1 MTCISQKSKISP
13 RRSFLHGLS
22 LFALACALPCYFSF
36 AARRGCRRVPLNR
49 STPRR
54 PCRRAA
60 KTPQQRQMRTQAR
73 LQRPLCALSPSARSS
88 LVHSRQAVAIPYGQ
102 ALPIGA
108 AALGQTLAI
117 GSAAVALSPF
127 FLSPRGALICP
138 CRAFCAV
145 SSLRAVSAL
154 LHLCKAV
161 RGRIARLSCPTSP
174 CHPQTAL
181 TRRLRAA
188 IIGGEC
194 LAPYDPRRAVF
205 SPSRPLDGLEIV

>member
-88 LVHSRQAVAIPYGQ
+88 LVHSRQAR
-102 ALPIGA
+102 ALPSFIRA
-108 AALGQTLAI
+108 KRSLFPTVRRSR
-117 GSAAVALSPF
+117 SARPPSV
-127 FLSPRGALICP
+127 
-138 CRAFCAV
+138 
-145 SSLRAVSAL
+145 
-154 LHLCKAV
+154 K
-161 RGRIARLSCPTSP
+161 
-174 CHPQTAL
+174 
-181 TRRLRAA
+181 RLRS
-188 IIGGEC
+188 
-194 LAPYDPRRAVF
+194 APRQSLSRRFSFPREGLLFALVGL
-205 SPSRPLDGLEIV
+205 SVPSRLFVPSRRSCTSVRLLEGE

>member
-1 MTCISQKSKISP
+1 M
-13 RRSFLHGLS
+13 
-22 LFALACALPCYFSF
+22 
-36 AARRGCRRVPLNR
+36 PLNR

-54 PCRRAA
+54 TSRRAA
-60 KTPQQRQMRTQAR
+60 KTPQLRRKRTQAR
-73 LQRPLCALSPSARSS
+73 LRRPLCALSPSARFS
-88 LVHSRQAVAIPYGQ
+88 LVRRAKRSLFPTVMRSR
-102 ALPIGA
+102 
-108 AALGQTLAI
+108 
-117 GSAAVALSPF
+117 SARPSSVRRLRSAPRQSLLRRFSF
-127 FLSPRGALICP
+127 PRGALICP
-138 CRAFCAV
+138 CRAFGAV
-145 SSLRAVSAL
+145 SSLRAVSAVL
-154 LHLCKAV
+154 RLCKAV